1 MLATALIFL
10 IETAAGLFTV
20 ALLVRFVLQWVRAAP
35 RNPISDFLN
44 ALTNWAVRPT
54 RRFIP
59 GLWGLDLATLFLA
72 WLTQLIELVLVFAL
86 RGYPFGAVGAQVF
99 LALALLA
106 AVTLVRL
113 LLYIVIVVV
122 IVQAIL
128 SWVNPYSPIAPLLNA
143 ITRPLLRPFQ
153 RRIPTVANVDLS
165 PLVVIIVC
173 QLLLMLPVAYAESV
187 LMGLLAAR

>member
-20 ALLVRFVLQWVRAAP
+20 ALLVRFILQWVRAAP

-59 GLWGLDLATLFLA
+59 GLWGLDLASLFLA
-72 WLTQLIELVLVFAL
+72 WLTQLIELVLVLAL
-86 RGYPFGAVGAQVF
+86 RGYPLGAVGAHVF

-113 LLYIVIVVV
+113 LLYIVMVVV

-187 LMGLLAAR
+187 LTGLLAAR